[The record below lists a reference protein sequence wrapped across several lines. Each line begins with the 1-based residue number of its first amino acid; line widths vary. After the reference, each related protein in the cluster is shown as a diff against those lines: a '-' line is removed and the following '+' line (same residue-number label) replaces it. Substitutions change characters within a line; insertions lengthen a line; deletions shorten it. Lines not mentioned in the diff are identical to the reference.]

1 MNATTDLPDRD
12 AIEAAARLVYAAM
25 PPTPQYAWPQLA
37 AALGAEV
44 WVKHENHTPLGAF
57 KIRGGLV
64 HFERLARDAA
74 CFGVIGATRGNHGQ
88 SMAFAARRAGLRCV
102 VVVPRGNSRE
112 KNAAMRALGAELV
125 EHGDDFQAAREHA
138 AARADA
144 ERLRYVASF
153 HPDLVAGV
161 ATYWAELFSAVPDL
175 DVVYVPIGQG
185 SGINACAAARNALS
199 PGTRIVGV
207 TSAHARAYALSLAAG
222 RLIDAPVSTV
232 LADGLACRSPD
243 AQSLAVIARE
253 VERIVEVSDAEV
265 AEAMRLMFR
274 STHNV
279 AEGAGA
285 ASLAAA
291 MQERERLRDKRVGV
305 TLCGGNVDAD
315 VFARVLAG
323 TWSMPLQ
330 AAA

>member
-1 MNATTDLPDRD
+1 MPTLPDLA
-12 AIEAAARLVYAAM
+12 AIEDAARIVRGAM

-37 AALGAEV
+37 SALGTEV
-44 WVKHENHTPLGAF
+44 WVKHENHTPVGAF

-64 HFERLARDAA
+64 YFEQLARDPQ

-112 KNAAMRALGAELV
+112 KNEAMRTLGAQLI

-138 AARADA
+138 AELASRDG
-144 ERLRYVASF
+144 LHYVASF
-153 HPDLVAGV
+153 HPDLVRGV
-161 ATYWAELFSAVPDL
+161 ATYWAELFRAVPDL

-185 SGINACAAARNALS
+185 SGINACAAARNALA
-199 PGTRIVGV
+199 PRTRIVGV
-207 TSAHARAYALSLAAG
+207 VSAHARGYALSFAAG
-222 RLIDAPVSTV
+222 RVIEAPVTTQ
-232 LADGLACRSPD
+232 LADGLACRVPD
-243 AQSLAVIARE
+243 AESLAVIRAN
-253 VERIVEVSDAEV
+253 VERIVEVTDAEV
-265 AEAMRLMFR
+265 AAAMRLMFTA
-274 STHNV
+274 THNV

-291 MQERERLRDKRVGV
+291 MQERDRLRGQRIGV

-315 VFARVLAG
+315 LFVRVLDG
-323 TWSMPLQ
+323 TWDQALP